1 MLFKSQLT
9 ASPEVGEGAAWEVAA
24 FLGFFREVSV
34 PLASERLGDPM
45 RLRLMPPA
53 FFNASVCLGRP
64 DGVFVPFV
72 DAPDSFSL
80 SFAAAFS
87 SSVFLSSSLTFSAS
101 LSSSELCKKKES

>member
-1 MLFKSQLT
+1 MNGNNVDMLSGKLT
-9 ASPEVGEGAAWEVAA
+9 AGAELGEGTGCEVAA
-24 FLGFFREVSV
+24 FLGFFRDVSV

-45 RLRLMPPA
+45 RFRPMALG
-53 FFNASVCLGRP
+53 FFNASTCLGRP
-64 DGVFVPFV
+64 DGVLVPFV

-101 LSSSELCKKKES
+101 LSSSEL